1 MSSEKLT
8 YQVDQIAEK
17 VTQLNKEI
25 DALDNQ
31 VNVVE
36 KSLLVVQSNSV
47 SVEKTVDAITNRASW
62 LFKVITAGIVTSI
75 IAWVVAGGLVI

>member
-1 MSSEKLT
+1 MSSEKLA

-17 VTQLNKEI
+17 VEKLNKEI
-25 DALDNQ
+25 DALDSQ

-36 KSLLVVQSNSV
+36 KSLLVVQGNSV
-47 SVEKTVDAITNRASW
+47 VVEKTVDAITNRASW
-62 LFKVITAGIVTSI
+62 LFKVITAGVVTSV